1 MNDGGEKI
9 WREGKRGI
17 RTVKDDRRD
26 VALLE
31 GNGGDEGAKSE
42 DEDGGGLH
50 LHGCLDVVS
59 VCLDI
64 MVRLS

>member
-1 MNDGGEKI
+1 L
-9 WREGKRGI
+9 REERGYGGKREI
-17 RTVKDDRRD
+17 RTVTEDGGD

-50 LHGCLDVVS
+50 LDGCLDVVS
-59 VCLDI
+59 VYLDI
-64 MVRLS
+64 IVRLS